1 MPSVPTGVVIN
12 EEALGF
18 LFAYARGA
26 YPREAIVAL
35 IGGLSKSGQVIVDEC
50 VVPMKRVEGHGFS
63 TWAFMGAADSRTVGI
78 GHSHP
83 SGVIR
88 PSQEDLLNFFG
99 KILLIVGPPYA
110 SELDAAFFNRQGG
123 QIPFSVKWS
132 GPERKFR
139 L

>member
-1 MPSVPTGVVIN
+1 MDFKPSSVVID

-35 IGGLSKSGQVIVDEC
+35 KGGFRRNGEVEVNEC
-50 VVPMKRVEGHGFS
+50 VLPMKRVEGHGFS
-63 TWAFMGAADSRTVGI
+63 TWAFMGVADSKTVGI

-88 PSQEDLLNFFG
+88 PSNEDLLNFFG
-99 KILLIVGPPYA
+99 KILLIVGPPYS
-110 SELDAAFFNRQGG
+110 SEQNAGFFNKQGEK
-123 QIPFSVKWS
+123 IPFSVKWKS
-132 GPERKFR
+132 LDKKFK